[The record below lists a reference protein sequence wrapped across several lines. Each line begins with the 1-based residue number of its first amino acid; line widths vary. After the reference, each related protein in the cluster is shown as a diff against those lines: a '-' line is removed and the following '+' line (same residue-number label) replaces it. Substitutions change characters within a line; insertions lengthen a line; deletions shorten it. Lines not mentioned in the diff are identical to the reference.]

1 MLQKFIKYIR
11 YEKGYSSHTVLSYN
25 NDISQFEEYLQQYI
39 GEVDHTLVDSDV
51 IRGYVVWLMG
61 NKITPRSVGR
71 KLSAL
76 RTFYKYLVKIKA
88 ISMSPVAMVAKPK
101 EAKPLPSFVK
111 PSEMTQLLD
120 EFENGDDNSFTS
132 VRDRLMLDMLYQT
145 GMRRAE
151 MIQLKD
157 ADVNLLA
164 RTIKVTGKRNKQRII
179 PYGAELHTEIEKYIQ
194 IRNRE
199 VGSEVSAFFV
209 KEDGEPLYP
218 MLVYRIVK
226 DNLSKI
232 STLSKLSP
240 HVLRHTFA
248 SAMLNNGAEMD
259 SVKELLGHAS
269 LTSTQV
275 YTHITFEELKHSYNQ
290 AHPRAL
296 KKGGLYG
303 D

>member
-25 NDISQFEEYLQQYI
+25 NDMSQFEEYLMQQT
-39 GEVDHTLVDSDV
+39 GAVDHTLVDSDV
-51 IRGYVVWLMG
+51 VRNYIVWLMEQ
-61 NKITPRSVGR
+61 KMSPRSVGR

-76 RTFYKYLVKIKA
+76 RTFYKYLLKTGVIT
-88 ISMSPVAMVAKPK
+88 SSPVVMVAKPK
-101 EAKPLPSFVK
+101 ESKPLPSFVRQ
-111 PSEMTQLLD
+111 SDMSLLLD
-120 EFENGDDNSFTS
+120 EMECAQDDFVS
-132 VRDRLMLDMLYQT
+132 VRDKLILDMLYQT

-151 MIQLKD
+151 LLQLRDKD
-157 ADVNLLA
+157 VDMSA
-164 RTIKVTGKRNKQRII
+164 RTIKVTGKRNKQRVI
-179 PYGAELHTEIEKYIQ
+179 PYGAKLHASIVKYID
-194 IRNRE
+194 IRDRE
-199 VGSEVSAFFV
+199 VGVEVETLFV
-209 KEDGEPLYP
+209 REGGEPLYP
-218 MLVYRIVK
+218 MMVYRIVK
-226 DNLSKI
+226 SNLAKI

-275 YTHITFEELKHSYNQ
+275 YTHITFEELKHNYNH

>member
-25 NDISQFEEYLQQYI
+25 NDISQFEEYLLQQT
-39 GEVDHTLVDSDV
+39 GEVNHAAVDSDI
-51 IRGYVVWLMG
+51 IRNYVVWLMDQ
-61 NKITPRSVGR
+61 NVTPRSVGR

-76 RTFYKYLVKIKA
+76 RTFYKYLVKLEVIA
-88 ISMSPVAMVAKPK
+88 LSPAAMVAKPK
-101 EAKPLPSFVK
+101 ESKPLPTFIKQSD
-111 PSEMTQLLD
+111 MMQLLD
-120 EFENGDDNSFTS
+120 DENEVLDDFVSL
-132 VRDRLMLDMLYQT
+132 RDKLILDMLYQT

-151 MIQLKD
+151 LLQLRDKD
-157 ADVNLLA
+157 VDMSA

-179 PYGAELHTEIEKYIQ
+179 PYGAKLQSLIERYLVVRGK
-194 IRNRE
+194 E
-199 VGSEVSAFFV
+199 VGSKVETLFV
-209 KEDGEPLYP
+209 RENGEPLYP
-218 MLVYRIVK
+218 MMVYRIVK
-226 DNLSKI
+226 AALAKV

-248 SAMLNNGAEMD
+248 SAMLNSGAEMD

-275 YTHITFEELKHSYNQ
+275 YTHITFEELKHNYNH

>member
-11 YEKGYSSHTVLSYN
+11 YEKSYSSHTVLSYN
-25 NDISQFEEYLQQYI
+25 NDISQFEEYLLRQT
-39 GEVDHTLVDSDV
+39 GVVDHTMVDSDI
-51 IRGYVVWLMG
+51 IRNYVVWLMEQ
-61 NKITPRSVGR
+61 KISPRSVGR

-76 RTFYKYLVKIKA
+76 RTFYRYLLKLNVIA
-88 ISMSPVAMVAKPK
+88 SSPVAMVAKPK
-101 EAKPLPSFVK
+101 ESKPLPSFVRQ
-111 PSEMTQLLD
+111 SDMALLLD
-120 EFENGDDNSFTS
+120 ELDVESDDFVL
-132 VRDRLMLDMLYQT
+132 VRDRLILDVLYQT

-151 MIQLKD
+151 LLQLKD
-157 ADVNLLA
+157 KDVDMSA
-164 RTIKVTGKRNKQRII
+164 RTIRVNGKRNKQRII
-179 PYGAELHTEIEKYIQ
+179 PYGAKLQLSIERYIE
-194 IRNRE
+194 IRNKEVGRE
-199 VGSEVSAFFV
+199 VETLFV
-209 KEDGEPLYP
+209 RENGEPLYP
-218 MLVYRIVK
+218 MMVYRIVK
-226 DNLSKI
+226 GNLAKI

-275 YTHITFEELKHSYNQ
+275 YTHITFEELKHNYNH

>member
-25 NDISQFEEYLQQYI
+25 NDISQFEDYLLRQT
-39 GEVDHTLVDSDV
+39 GEVDHTAVDSDI
-51 IRGYVVWLMG
+51 IRNYVVWLMDQ
-61 NKITPRSVGR
+61 NITPRSVGR

-76 RTFYKYLVKIKA
+76 RTFYKYLVKIEVIA
-88 ISMSPVAMVAKPK
+88 SSPVAMVSKPK
-101 EAKPLPSFVK
+101 TSKPLPSFVK
-111 PSEMTQLLD
+111 QSDMDMLLD
-120 EFENGDDNSFTS
+120 ETDEESDDFVS
-132 VRDRLMLDMLYQT
+132 VRDRLILDVLYQT

-151 MIQLKD
+151 LLQLKD
-157 ADVNLLA
+157 SDVDVSA
-164 RTIKVTGKRNKQRII
+164 RTIKVNGKRNKQRII
-179 PYGAELHTEIEKYIQ
+179 PYGAKLHDSIKRYIE
-194 IRNRE
+194 IRNK
-199 VGSEVSAFFV
+199 EVSGNIEALFV
-209 KEDGEPLYP
+209 RETGEPLYP
-218 MLVYRIVK
+218 MMVYRIVK
-226 DNLSKI
+226 SSLAKI

-275 YTHITFEELKHSYNQ
+275 YTHITFEELKHNYNQ

>member
-25 NDISQFEEYLQQYI
+25 NDISQFEEYLLQQT
-39 GEVDHTLVDSDV
+39 GEVNHAAVDSDIV
-51 IRGYVVWLMG
+51 RNYVVWLMG
-61 NKITPRSVGR
+61 QNMTPRSVGR

-76 RTFYKYLVKIKA
+76 RTFYKYLVKLDVVA
-88 ISMSPVAMVAKPK
+88 LSPVAMVAKPK

-111 PSEMTQLLD
+111 QSDMAQLL
-120 EFENGDDNSFTS
+120 EEGIEVSDDFVSL
-132 VRDRLMLDMLYQT
+132 RDRLILDVLYQT

-151 MIQLKD
+151 LLQLRDKD
-157 ADVNLLA
+157 VDMSA

-179 PYGAELHTEIEKYIQ
+179 PYGAKLQSSIEKYIAV
-194 IRNRE
+194 RNKE
-199 VGSEVSAFFV
+199 VGGEVETLFV
-209 KEDGEPLYP
+209 RENGEPLYP
-218 MLVYRIVK
+218 MMVYRIVK
-226 DNLSKI
+226 AGLAKV

-275 YTHITFEELKHSYNQ
+275 YTHITFEELKHNYNH

>member
-11 YEKGYSSHTVLSYN
+11 YEKSYSSHTVLSYN
-25 NDISQFEEYLQQYI
+25 NDISQFEEYLLQQT
-39 GEVDHTLVDSDV
+39 GAVDHALVDSDIV
-51 IRGYVVWLMG
+51 RNYIVWLMEQ
-61 NKITPRSVGR
+61 KITPRSVGR

-76 RTFYKYLVKIKA
+76 RTFYKYLQKTGVIT
-88 ISMSPVAMVAKPK
+88 SSPVAMVAKPK
-101 EAKPLPSFVK
+101 ESKPLPSFVRQ
-111 PSEMTQLLD
+111 SDMAVLLD
-120 EFENGDDNSFTS
+120 EIENVQDDFVS
-132 VRDRLMLDMLYQT
+132 VRDKLILDMLYQT

-151 MIQLKD
+151 LLQLKD
-157 ADVNLLA
+157 RDVDMSA

-179 PYGAELHTEIEKYIQ
+179 PYGAKLHASIVKYID

-199 VGSEVSAFFV
+199 VGTEVEALFV
-209 KEDGEPLYP
+209 RENGEPLYP
-218 MLVYRIVK
+218 MMVYRIVK
-226 DNLSKI
+226 SNLAKV

-259 SVKELLGHAS
+259 SVKDLLGHAS

-275 YTHITFEELKHSYNQ
+275 YTHITFEELKHNYNH

>member
-1 MLQKFIKYIR
+1 M
-11 YEKGYSSHTVLSYN
+11 
-25 NDISQFEEYLQQYI
+25 SQFEEYLLQQT
-39 GEVDHTLVDSDV
+39 GEINHTEVDSDM
-51 IRGYVVWLMG
+51 IRNYIVWLMDK
-61 NKITPRSVGR
+61 KITPRSVGR

-76 RTFYKYLVKIKA
+76 RTFYKYLVKIGA
-88 ISMSPVAMVAKPK
+88 ISLSPVAMISKPK
-101 EAKPLPSFVK
+101 ESKPLPSFVK
-111 PSEMTQLLD
+111 QSDMAQLLD
-120 EFENGDDNSFTS
+120 EVVGDQDDFVSLRN
-132 VRDRLMLDMLYQT
+132 RLILDMLYQT

-151 MIQLKD
+151 LLQLRDKD
-157 ADVNLLA
+157 VDMQA

-179 PYGAELHTEIEKYIQ
+179 PYGAKLQSSLERYLTARDRGVVGDIQ
-194 IRNRE
+194 ALFVRE
-199 VGSEVSAFFV
+199 N
-209 KEDGEPLYP
+209 GEPLYP
-218 MLVYRIVK
+218 MMVYRIVK
-226 DNLSKI
+226 GALMKV
-232 STLSKLSP
+232 STLSRLSP

-296 KKGGLYG
+296 QKGGLYG

>member
-25 NDISQFEEYLQQYI
+25 NDISQFEEYLLQQT
-39 GEVDHTLVDSDV
+39 GEVNHAAVDSDI
-51 IRGYVVWLMG
+51 IRNYVVWLMDQ
-61 NKITPRSVGR
+61 NVTPRSVGR

-76 RTFYKYLVKIKA
+76 RTFYKYLVKLEVIA
-88 ISMSPVAMVAKPK
+88 LSPAAMVAKPK
-101 EAKPLPSFVK
+101 ESKPLPTFIKQSD
-111 PSEMTQLLD
+111 MMQLLD
-120 EFENGDDNSFTS
+120 DENEVLDDFVSL
-132 VRDRLMLDMLYQT
+132 RDKLILDMLYQT

-151 MIQLKD
+151 LLQLRDKD
-157 ADVNLLA
+157 VDMSA

-179 PYGAELHTEIEKYIQ
+179 PYGAKLQSLIERYLVVRGK
-194 IRNRE
+194 E
-199 VGSEVSAFFV
+199 VGSKVETLFV
-209 KEDGEPLYP
+209 RENGEPLYP
-218 MLVYRIVK
+218 MMVYRIVK
-226 DNLSKI
+226 AALAKV

-248 SAMLNNGAEMD
+248 SAMLNSGAEMD

-275 YTHITFEELKHSYNQ
+275 YTHITFEELKYNYNH

>member
-25 NDISQFEEYLQQYI
+25 NDISQFEEYLLRQT
-39 GEVDHTLVDSDV
+39 GEVNHTTVDSDIV
-51 IRGYVVWLMG
+51 RNYVVWLMEQ
-61 NKITPRSVGR
+61 NITPRSVGR

-76 RTFYKYLVKIKA
+76 RTFYKYLVKLEVIA
-88 ISMSPVAMVAKPK
+88 LSPVAMITKPK
-101 EAKPLPSFVK
+101 ESKPLPSFIK
-111 PSEMTQLLD
+111 QSDMMQLLEEEVD
-120 EFENGDDNSFTS
+120 VSDDFVSL
-132 VRDRLMLDMLYQT
+132 RDRLILDMLYQT

-151 MIQLKD
+151 LLQLRDKD
-157 ADVNLLA
+157 VDVSA

-179 PYGAELHTEIEKYIQ
+179 PYGAKLQSLIEKYIAV
-194 IRNRE
+194 RNKE
-199 VGSEVSAFFV
+199 VGGKVDALFV
-209 KEDGEPLYP
+209 RESGEPLYP
-218 MLVYRIVK
+218 MMVYRIVK
-226 DNLSKI
+226 AGLAKV

-275 YTHITFEELKHSYNQ
+275 YTHITFEELKHNYNH
-290 AHPRAL
+290 AHPRAI

>member
-1 MLQKFIKYIR
+1 M
-11 YEKGYSSHTVLSYN
+11 
-25 NDISQFEEYLQQYI
+25 SQFEEYLLQQT
-39 GEVDHTLVDSDV
+39 GEINHTEVDSDM
-51 IRGYVVWLMG
+51 IRNYIVWLMDK
-61 NKITPRSVGR
+61 KITPRSVGR

-76 RTFYKYLVKIKA
+76 RTFYKYLVKIGA
-88 ISMSPVAMVAKPK
+88 ISLSPVAMISKPK
-101 EAKPLPSFVK
+101 ESKPLPSFVK
-111 PSEMTQLLD
+111 QSDMAQLLD
-120 EFENGDDNSFTS
+120 EVVGDQDDFVSLRN
-132 VRDRLMLDMLYQT
+132 RLILDMLYQT

-151 MIQLKD
+151 LLQLRDKD
-157 ADVNLLA
+157 VDMQA

-179 PYGAELHTEIEKYIQ
+179 PYGAKLQSSLERYLTARDRGVVGDIQ
-194 IRNRE
+194 ALFVRE
-199 VGSEVSAFFV
+199 N
-209 KEDGEPLYP
+209 GEPLYP
-218 MLVYRIVK
+218 MMVYRIVK
-226 DNLSKI
+226 GALMKV
-232 STLSKLSP
+232 STLSRLSP

>member
-25 NDISQFEEYLQQYI
+25 NDISQFEEYLQQYV
-39 GEVDHTLVDSDV
+39 GEVNHTLVDSGI
-51 IRGYVVWLMG
+51 IRAYVVWLME
-61 NKITPRSVGR
+61 NKITSRSVGR

-76 RTFYKYLVKIKA
+76 RTFYKYLVKIGA
-88 ISMSPVAMVAKPK
+88 IKMSPAAMVAKPK

-111 PSEMTQLLD
+111 PSEMDQLLG
-120 EFENGDDNSFTS
+120 EFEDSDDDSFTS
-132 VRDRLMLDMLYQT
+132 VRNRLILDMLYQT

-157 ADVNLLA
+157 VDIDLLS
-164 RTIKVTGKRNKQRII
+164 RTVKVTGKRNKQRII
-179 PYGAELHTEIEKYIQ
+179 PYGAELHAEIEKYIQ

-199 VGSEVSAFFV
+199 VGSGNSTFFV
-209 KEDGEPLYP
+209 KEDGEPLYS

-226 DNLSKI
+226 DNLSKV

-275 YTHITFEELKHSYNQ
+275 YTHITFEELKHSYNH

>member
-11 YEKGYSSHTVLSYN
+11 YEKSYSSHTVLSYN
-25 NDISQFEEYLQQYI
+25 NDISQFEEYLLQQT
-39 GEVDHTLVDSDV
+39 GVVDHTLVDSDI
-51 IRGYVVWLMG
+51 IRNYIVWLMEQQ
-61 NKITPRSVGR
+61 ITPRSVGR

-76 RTFYKYLVKIKA
+76 RTFYKYLVKLGFIT
-88 ISMSPVAMVAKPK
+88 SSPVSMVSKPK
-101 EAKPLPSFVK
+101 SAKPLPSFVK
-111 PSEMTQLLD
+111 QSDMSLLLD
-120 EFENGDDNSFTS
+120 GAEASSEDFVS
-132 VRDRLMLDMLYQT
+132 VRDSLILDILYQT

-151 MIQLKD
+151 LMQLRD
-157 ADVNLLA
+157 NDVDMSA
-164 RTIKVTGKRNKQRII
+164 RTIRVNGKRNKQRII
-179 PYGAELHTEIEKYIQ
+179 PYGAKLQSSIERYIEV
-194 IRNRE
+194 RNKE
-199 VGSEVSAFFV
+199 VGGDVKALFV
-209 KEDGEPLYP
+209 RENGEPLYP
-218 MLVYRIVK
+218 MMVYRIVK
-226 DNLSKI
+226 GGLSQV

-275 YTHITFEELKHSYNQ
+275 YTHITFEELKHNYNQ